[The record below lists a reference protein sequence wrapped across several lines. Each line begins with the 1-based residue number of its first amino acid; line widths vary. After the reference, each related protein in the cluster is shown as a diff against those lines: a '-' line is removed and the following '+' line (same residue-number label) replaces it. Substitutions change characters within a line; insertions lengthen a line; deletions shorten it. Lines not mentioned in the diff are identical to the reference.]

1 MADTHPDP
9 MAAMIQT
16 WRQAADAY
24 IAAFGQVNNEFS
36 TSPAGEEMAR
46 ESAKTY
52 LGSRASLAEF
62 TRTTY
67 EPLVEMAG
75 GVPLTEFR
83 RLMDLVQGLHLRL
96 DRIDDALAQIK
107 AGVPPANGQLEEK
120 RRKKK
125 A

>member
-1 MADTHPDP
+1 MAGL
-9 MAAMIQT
+9 IQS

-24 IAAFGQVNNEFS
+24 IAAFGQVTDTLS
-36 TSPAGEEMAR
+36 ASPAGERVSR
-46 ESAKTY
+46 ESEKTY
-52 LGSRASLAEF
+52 LGSRATLAEI
-62 TRTTY
+62 TRSTY

-83 RLMDLVQGLHLRL
+83 RLMDLVQGLHLRM
-96 DRIDDALAQIK
+96 DRIDDALAQLK
-107 AGVPPANGQLEEK
+107 STGASANGLPEEK